1 MSNIEET
8 NLEAHVR
15 ICQERYESL
24 DYKLDQVDLKFQNIE
39 ARLASICTAIEALK
53 TDSNSTKFRGFEWFT
68 GTLLAILGYLLA
80 KFVLV

>member
-24 DYKLDQVDLKFQNIE
+24 DYKLDQVDLKFQSIE
-39 ARLASICTAIEALK
+39 AKLISIVTTIEAIK
-53 TDSNSTKFRGFEWFT
+53 TDINGTKNNGFVYII
-68 GTLLAILGYLLA
+68 GTLLAVLGFIFA
-80 KFVLV
+80 RFVFV

>member
-24 DYKLDQVDLKFQNIE
+24 DYKLDQVDLKFQSIE
-39 ARLASICTAIEALK
+39 ARLASIYSAIEALK
-53 TDSNSTKFRGFEWFT
+53 TDLNGSKIHGFT
-68 GTLLAILGYLLA
+68 YIIGLLLAVLGYLLA
-80 KFVLV
+80 KYF

>member
-24 DYKLDQVDLKFQNIE
+24 DYKLDQVDFKFQ
-39 ARLASICTAIEALK
+39 SIDQKLVSIVQTIDGIK
-53 TDSNSTKFRGFEWFT
+53 TDINSSKNNGFVYII
-68 GTLLAILGYLLA
+68 GTLLAVLG
-80 KFVLV
+80 FVFARFVFV

>member
-24 DYKLDQVDLKFQNIE
+24 DYKLDLVDLKFQSIE
-39 ARLASICTAIEALK
+39 ARLASICLSLEALK
-53 TDSNSTKFRGFEWFT
+53 TDLNGSKIHGFT
-68 GTLLAILGYLLA
+68 YIIGLLLAVLGYLLA
-80 KFVLV
+80 KYF